1 MILGGCYEV
10 LKFQYNW
17 NRKNVRMDMFAEIVF
32 SCSPSWQCCLRWCP
46 GFCFQVPGECFLLI
60 VWTCVTHLWSVSPRV
75 SFQKHRALIIPFSVV
90 DLLYFKIQS
99 GILNLLPIWLCHIC
113 QYSLKYCDQH
123 FDKIINIDE
132 LHVILWTDVLGTLKR
147 RWVNLVSDIYAI
159 ESL

>member
-1 MILGGCYEV
+1 M
-10 LKFQYNW
+10 KFSSFNIT
-17 NRKNVRMDMFAEIVF
+17 EIVKMWAWTCLLRL
-32 SCSPSWQCCLRWCP
+32 CSHVLHPDSIAWGGVQGAPSRSRVNV
-46 GFCFQVPGECFLLI
+46 FFLLFEFMS
-60 VWTCVTHLWSVSPRV
+60 HLWSVSPRV

-99 GILNLLPIWLCHIC
+99 EILNLLPIWLCHIC

-132 LHVILWTDVLGTLKR
+132 LHVVLWTDVLGTVKR
-147 RWVNLVSDIYAI
+147 RWVSLVSDIYAV